1 MESAPRYETVMRILE
16 TLPDTMTLGDALTEA
31 QRIKREADLAKDRI
45 RVEEYRK
52 NHMDQKRARDRAYRA
67 RKKEKLQAASA
78 REKSQ
83 EAPDKNIG
91 VD

>member
-16 TLPDTMTLGDALTEA
+16 TLPGTMTLGDALTEA

-52 NHMDQKRARDRAYRA
+52 AHMDQKRARDRAYRA
-67 RKKEKLQAASA
+67 RKKEKLQAVSA
-78 REKSQ
+78 LEKSQ